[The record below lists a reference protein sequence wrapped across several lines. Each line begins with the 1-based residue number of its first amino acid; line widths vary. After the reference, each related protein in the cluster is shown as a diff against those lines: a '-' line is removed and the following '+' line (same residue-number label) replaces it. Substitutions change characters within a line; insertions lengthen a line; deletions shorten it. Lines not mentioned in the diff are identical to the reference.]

1 MPVRIPP
8 NVCQFLYLNQTDN
21 WKTCVTYDNKE
32 ENK

>member
-8 NVCQFLYLNQTDN
+8 NVFQLLYLNQTDN
-21 WKTCVTYDNKE
+21 WKTCVTYDKKE